1 MKNIIL
7 KILLFGALSF
17 SSFGLIAQEEKP
29 QSQALSL
36 DELLE
41 LVKSGKFAESEEA
54 TKRENRF
61 NREKNRQQTLLANAK
76 AERAKLE
83 AIATSLEATF
93 EANEAKLNL
102 LEDQLKTRLG
112 SLYETFGHL
121 QGVASDTEDY
131 FKTAITSGQ
140 FGKDREVFLGDLA
153 KKMGEGVSVATI
165 EEIEELWYELS
176 RELVASGTVEKFK
189 ATVIDNDGESTVED
203 VVRIG
208 NFNAVAEGKYLT
220 YLSKRGAYETLPRQ
234 PGRYLDGTYDIFD
247 EDSGFVQFAVDPTG
261 PQGGALLVNLISLPS
276 FFEQIQYGRITGYT
290 IILLFLIAIGVFGW
304 RFYALFTINGAVKK
318 QAAGES
324 AAENPL
330 SRIFAVADQNKT
342 DTETLEL
349 KLAEQILIERAEI
362 DQYIWVVRLIAVISP
377 LLGLFG
383 TIIGMINTFQAITL
397 FGTGDPKTMAGGI
410 SEALVTTMLGLMCAI
425 PATFMA
431 AALSNYSK
439 GILAILE
446 EQSTGM
452 VAVRAEETN
461 TSGAL

>member
-1 MKNIIL
+1 MKNLFI
-7 KILLFGALSF
+7 KILLGAILSF
-17 SSFGLIAQEEKP
+17 SPFALVGQEEAP
-29 QSQALSL
+29 QSQALTL

-41 LVKSGKFAESEEA
+41 LVKAGKFAENEEA

-61 NREKNRQQTLLANAK
+61 NKEKNRQQTLLANAK

-93 EANEAKLNL
+93 EANDAKLNL

-140 FGKDREVFLGDLA
+140 FGKDREVFLKDLA

-165 EEIEELWYELS
+165 EEIEQLWYELS
-176 RELVASGTVEKFK
+176 RELVASGSVERFET
-189 ATVIDNDGESTVED
+189 TVIDNDGESSIED

-208 NFNAVAEGKYLT
+208 NFNAVAEGQYLT
-220 YLSKRGAYETLPRQ
+220 YLSKRGAYETLPKQ

-276 FFEQIQYGRITGYT
+276 FLEQIQYGRITGYT

-304 RFYALFTINGAVKK
+304 RFYALFTINGNVKK

-324 AAENPL
+324 AVDNPL
-330 SRIFAVADQNKT
+330 SRIFSVADQNKT

-439 GILAILE
+439 GILAVLE

-452 VAVRAEETN
+452 VAARAEETN
-461 TSGAL
+461 SGEAL

>member
-7 KILLFGALSF
+7 KTLLFGALSF

-83 AIATSLEATF
+83 SIATSLEATF

-176 RELVASGTVEKFK
+176 RELVASGSVEKFK

-461 TSGAL
+461 TSGSI

>member
-1 MKNIIL
+1 MKNLFI
-7 KILLFGALSF
+7 KILLGAILSF
-17 SSFGLIAQEEKP
+17 SSFGLVGQEEAP
-29 QSQALSL
+29 QSQALTL

-41 LVKSGKFAESEEA
+41 LVKAGKFAENEEA

-61 NREKNRQQTLLANAK
+61 NKEKNRQQTLLANAK

-93 EANEAKLNL
+93 EANDAKLNL

-140 FGKDREVFLGDLA
+140 FGKDREIFLKDLA

-165 EEIEELWYELS
+165 EEIEQLWYELS
-176 RELVASGTVEKFK
+176 RELVASGSVERFE
-189 ATVIDNDGESTVED
+189 ATVIDNDGESSIED

-208 NFNAVAEGKYLT
+208 NFNAVAEGQYLT
-220 YLSKRGAYETLPRQ
+220 YLSKRGAYETLPKQ

-290 IILLFLIAIGVFGW
+290 IILLFFVAIGVFGW
-304 RFYALFTINGAVKK
+304 RFYALFTINGNVKK

-324 AAENPL
+324 AGDNPL
-330 SRIFAVADQNKT
+330 SRIFSVADQNKT

-439 GILAILE
+439 GILAVLE

-452 VAVRAEETN
+452 VAARAEETN
-461 TSGAL
+461 SGEAL

>member
-7 KILLFGALSF
+7 KTLLFGALSF

-83 AIATSLEATF
+83 SIATSLEATF

-176 RELVASGTVEKFK
+176 RELVASGSVEKFK

-461 TSGAL
+461 TSGSL

>member
-1 MKNIIL
+1 MKNLFI
-7 KILLFGALSF
+7 KILLGAILSF
-17 SSFGLIAQEEKP
+17 SSFALVGQEDAP
-29 QSQALSL
+29 QSQALTL

-41 LVKSGKFAESEEA
+41 LVKAGKFAENEEA

-61 NREKNRQQTLLANAK
+61 NKEKNRQQTLLANAK

-93 EANEAKLNL
+93 EANDAKLNL

-140 FGKDREVFLGDLA
+140 FGKDREVFLKDLA

-165 EEIEELWYELS
+165 EEIEQLWYELS
-176 RELVASGTVEKFK
+176 RELVASGSVERFE
-189 ATVIDNDGESTVED
+189 ATVIDNDGESSIED

-208 NFNAVAEGKYLT
+208 NFNAVAEGQYLT
-220 YLSKRGAYETLPRQ
+220 YLSKRGAYETLPKQ

-290 IILLFLIAIGVFGW
+290 IILLFFIAIGVFGW
-304 RFYALFTINGAVKK
+304 RFYALFTINGNVKK

-324 AAENPL
+324 AGDNPL
-330 SRIFAVADQNKT
+330 SRIFSVADQNKT

-439 GILAILE
+439 GILAVLE

-452 VAVRAEETN
+452 VAARAEETN
-461 TSGAL
+461 SGEAL

>member
-7 KILLFGALSF
+7 KTLLFGALSF

-83 AIATSLEATF
+83 SIATSLEATF

-176 RELVASGTVEKFK
+176 RELVASGSVEKFK

-318 QAAGES
+318 QAAGER
-324 AAENPL
+324 AVENPL

-461 TSGAL
+461 TSGSI